1 MRLKCNRSRPRS
13 IDAIRHGAI
22 LLLAFNAS
30 AGAVEFAGTGNG
42 AIPDGHGGSG
52 GDAVCDATTLGP
64 PLVVE
69 FDVRNLADVVR
80 SVGVRVTFA
89 PAHTWV
95 GDLHLRLAAPGGSP
109 AAPLFGDTG
118 AGAAGDDGSDAQGAY
133 AFGDEGSSDWWST
146 ASETKDEIAIAAG
159 YYRATADGT
168 GEPVSFDAAF
178 AGLAP
183 QQANGTWTLTIADD
197 CAQDTGGVAAAS
209 LVINA
214 TLPVEL
220 QAFVVD

>member
-1 MRLKCNRSRPRS
+1 MHVKRNRVRPS
-13 IDAIRHGAI
+13 SVVAMSCGAI
-22 LLLAFNAS
+22 LLLFHAS
-30 AGAVEFAGTGNG
+30 VGAVEFAGTGIG
-42 AIPDGHGGSG
+42 AIPDGHGGNG
-52 GDAVCDATTLGP
+52 GDPVCDATTLGP
-64 PLVVE
+64 PLVVQ
-69 FDVRNLADVVR
+69 FDVRDLVDVVR
-80 SVGVRVTFA
+80 SVGVRITFA

-109 AAPLFGDTG
+109 VASLFGDTG

-146 ASETKDEIAIAAG
+146 ASATPDEDAIAAG

-168 GEPVSFDAAF
+168 GEPVSLDVVFGA
-178 AGLAP
+178 LAP
-183 QQANGTWTLTIADD
+183 EQANGTWTLDIADD
-197 CAQDTGGVAAAS
+197 CAQDTGGVAIAS